1 MSQMKIDS
9 VDDGAFVLR
18 GDWEQFFK
26 GWFVVGA
33 KIRTPELVYLL
44 ARELIPSEKI
54 SLTADHEIGVR
65 MIQINHSKPEG
76 RENLAVVTAKGYDMP
91 VGGVSRKPL
100 AQELLISANADGS
113 AFARGGGKRGE
124 ETLLGLTPKRIKCL
138 DGYPYAVG
146 LSRDVFKRVDIG
158 RWEPFN
164 REGFPALQ
172 TNFRTTRDAIK
183 YGTAMGFNDID
194 GPNEKLLYAVGG
206 KGDVWRY
213 DGQRWQ
219 QCDFPSNEQLG
230 TVTVAGDGNVYITGE
245 GGNLWVGEKD
255 DWKLVERGASS
266 VLYNDSAWY
275 RGELWLCSDYQL
287 RVLRNGKLERP
298 KFGEQDL
305 HMTGHMD
312 AYGDQL
318 LIAGGGSAWLFDGK
332 QWRCLVA
339 PYA

>member
-1 MSQMKIDS
+1 MSS
-9 VDDGAFVLR
+9 PVFVPKSE
-18 GDWEQFFK
+18 WERCFK
-26 GWFVVGA
+26 GWFIVDV
-33 KIRTPELVYLL
+33 KIRTDELMYVL
-44 ARELIPSEKI
+44 ARELIPEEKI
-54 SLTADHEIGVR
+54 SFAGDHEVGVR
-65 MIQINHSKPEG
+65 MIQIDLVQSESQRKTPMND
-76 RENLAVVTAKGYDMP
+76 AKGYTRP
-91 VGGVSRKPL
+91 TAGVSRKPI
-100 AQELLISANADGS
+100 AQDLLISANDDGS
-113 AFARGGGKRGE
+113 AYARGGGQKGE
-124 ETLLGLTPKRIKCL
+124 ETLSGITPKKIKCL
-138 DGYPYAVG
+138 DGYAYAVG
-146 LSRDVFKRVDIG
+146 LSRDIFKRVDVG

-164 REGFPALQ
+164 REGFPADK
-172 TNFRTTRDAIK
+172 THFRTTRDAIK

-213 DGQRWQ
+213 DGKLWH

-255 DWKLVERGASS
+255 DWRLVERGGSS
-266 VLYNDSAWY
+266 VLYNDSVWY

-312 AYGDQL
+312 AYGDLL
-318 LIAGGGSAWLFDGK
+318 LIAGGSSAWLFDGR

>member
-1 MSQMKIDS
+1 MSETSNKA
-9 VDDGAFVLR
+9 DDGAFVLR

-26 GWFVVGA
+26 GWFIVDC
-33 KIRTPELVYLL
+33 KIRTPQLVYIL
-44 ARELIPSEKI
+44 ARQLIPSDDI
-54 SLTADHEIGVR
+54 SNTADHEIGVR

-76 RENLAVVTAKGYDMP
+76 RKDLAVYTAHGYTMP
-91 VGGVSRKPL
+91 VAGVSRKPI
-100 AQELLISANADGS
+100 AQELLISANEDGS
-113 AFARGGGKRGE
+113 AYARGGGRLGE
-124 ETLLGLTPKRIKCL
+124 ESLRLVPRRIKCI
-138 DGYPYAVG
+138 DGFAYALG
-146 LSRDVFKRVDIG
+146 GSRRIFKRVDVG
-158 RWEPFN
+158 QWEPFK
-164 REGFPALQ
+164 REGFPADQ
-172 TNFRTTRDAIK
+172 THFRTTRDAIK
-183 YGTAMGFNDID
+183 HGTAMGFNDID

-255 DWKLVERGASS
+255 DWKLIERGNSS
-266 VLYNDSAWY
+266 LLYNDSVWY

-287 RVLRNGKLERP
+287 RVLKDGKLERP

-332 QWRCLVA
+332 QWRNLVS
-339 PYA
+339 PYN